1 VLCFASFEQNKH
13 NNGGNYCGAEAWG
26 QFWDIKEMR
35 ELGKKVN
42 VANLNVTQAHS
53 CSPFFSL
60 LFSVFSKRTSL
71 DFWQQLELNGHPI
84 IVVVLCL
91 LFVS

>member
-1 VLCFASFEQNKH
+1 MHNHDMPFILFQSTATKRKKKLLKADKDYDYDVVLCFASFEQNKH

-42 VANLNVTQAHS
+42 VANLNVT
-53 CSPFFSL
+53 
-60 LFSVFSKRTSL
+60 
-71 DFWQQLELNGHPI
+71 
-84 IVVVLCL
+84 
-91 LFVS
+91 

>member
-1 VLCFASFEQNKH
+1 MTCHSFFSNQLRPREKKLLKADKDYDYDVLLCFASFEQNKH

-53 CSPFFSL
+53 CSPFFSFPL
-60 LFSVFSKRTSL
+60 CVF
-71 DFWQQLELNGHPI
+71 
-84 IVVVLCL
+84 
-91 LFVS
+91 